1 MSASRV
7 TETRDSPFL
16 RLATS
21 ADDREQLYLRA
32 LAQAGIVAYKRV
44 ISRSGYEYIGDGI
57 THLTGV
63 PVEELTDDVWRSLLI
78 EVHPR
83 VEAPDLT
90 IEYLHQAVIEGRIRQ
105 WRADY
110 KIRTRDGSI
119 RWLADA
125 SVELYEDG
133 VHVGSLGILQDITE
147 RKVAEEERLKLEERL
162 LQAQQL
168 ESLGALA
175 GGIAHDFNNI
185 LGGILGNAE
194 LARMEL
200 PPDSPVRQILSGIE
214 AAAERAAELTSQMLA
229 YAGKA
234 RPVRRTTDLSVIARE
249 AVRFAEAGLPPNA
262 PIALLTAVGLP
273 LISADPAQLRQIA
286 LNLILN
292 AADAIGSST
301 DGLIT
306 VETSLVRHSH
316 APIPCVLPVVPLPA
330 GDYVALGVRDT
341 GCGIDLPRLDRL
353 FDPFY
358 STKPHHRGLGLAA
371 VWGLVRAHDGGVRIE
386 TRPGDG
392 SFFQILLP
400 IGAPIPQVTAEY
412 SPLPGA
418 DSSAPP
424 RASRPTG
431 LVLVADDDEIVRRL
445 TVQVLARAGYR
456 CCEAHDGRHAVEI
469 FDEGRD
475 EIIAAVLDLT
485 MPALDG
491 RKVLAHIRQHS
502 PHLPVVLVSGYHES
516 DVTACLEDSAVAF
529 LKKPFRPAA
538 LEETLDDVLHRRA

>member
-1 MSASRV
+1 MTDS
-7 TETRDSPFL
+7 RDSPFQ

-21 ADDREQLYLRA
+21 AHDREQLYLRA

-44 ISRSGYEYIGDGI
+44 ISRSGYDYIGEGI
-57 THLTGV
+57 TQLTGV
-63 PVEELTDDVWRSLLI
+63 PVEELTDEIWRSLLV
-78 EVHPR
+78 EVYPR
-83 VEAPDLT
+83 VEAPDMS
-90 IEYLHQAVIEGRIRQ
+90 IDYLRQEVIAGRIRQ

-110 KIRTRDGSI
+110 KILARDGTI

-133 VHVGSLGILQDITE
+133 AHVGSLGILQDITE

-200 PPDSPVRQILSGIE
+200 PADSPVCEALRGIE
-214 AAAERAAELTSQMLA
+214 AAAERAAELTGQMLA

-234 RPVRRTTDLSVIARE
+234 RPVRRATDLSTIARE

-273 LISADPAQLRQIA
+273 LVSADPAQIRQIV
-286 LNLILN
+286 LNLLLN
-292 AADAIGSST
+292 AADAIGASS

-306 VETSLVRHSH
+306 VETSLVRH
-316 APIPCVLPVVPLPA
+316 AQGPIECVLPVESLPA

-341 GCGIDLPRLDRL
+341 GSGIDLPRLDRL

-358 STKPHHRGLGLAA
+358 TTKPHHRGLGLAA
-371 VWGLVRAHDGGVRIE
+371 VWGLVRAHDGGIRIE

-400 IGAPIPQVTAEY
+400 VGAPNVQSAQDFG
-412 SPLPGA
+412 PLSGA
-418 DSSAPP
+418 DSSAPAP
-424 RASRPTG
+424 PPRPTG

-445 TVQVLARAGYR
+445 TVQVLTRAGYR
-456 CCEAHDGRHAVEI
+456 TCEAHDGRHAIEVFE
-469 FDEGRD
+469 ERSD
-475 EIIAAVLDLT
+475 EIVAAVLDLT
-485 MPALDG
+485 MPVLDG

-516 DVTACLEDSAVAF
+516 DVTACLEDPLVAF

-538 LEETLDDVLHRRA
+538 LEEALDDVLHRCA